1 MASEKKPQDPALLNG
16 ASSRFATAF
25 TRNTTHV
32 RPDGTPGGR
41 PWTWVAGAV
50 GLTVC
55 VILGV
60 ILFAKMPSG
69 SGTASAQSPLS
80 ASARASSSPL
90 TASSSVPSATARP
103 GSGDARRGP
112 LSPAGAGSTAGG
124 TRKTPASSD
133 SPASTR
139 RPGGTSTT
147 RTPST
152 PGTDSARSGAAKNPE
167 YPGVGV
173 HSHADGRCIAAAGS
187 QNSVARDGTRLETRD
202 CDGGSWQKID
212 FRSDGTARVFGLC
225 MDIAG
230 ASEADGAAIQLATC
244 NGGWAQKFELNTSH
258 DLVNTALGK
267 CVDVVGKQEV
277 NGAGLQLWTCYGTD
291 NQKWSRL

>member
-1 MASEKKPQDPALLNG
+1 
-16 ASSRFATAF
+16 
-25 TRNTTHV
+25 
-32 RPDGTPGGR
+32 
-41 PWTWVAGAV
+41 
-50 GLTVC
+50 
-55 VILGV
+55 
-60 ILFAKMPSG
+60 
-69 SGTASAQSPLS
+69 
-80 ASARASSSPL
+80 
-90 TASSSVPSATARP
+90 
-103 GSGDARRGP
+103 
-112 LSPAGAGSTAGG
+112 
-124 TRKTPASSD
+124 
-133 SPASTR
+133 
-139 RPGGTSTT
+139 
-147 RTPST
+147 
-152 PGTDSARSGAAKNPE
+152 
-167 YPGVGV
+167 VGV